1 MNTRNNNSFL
11 LAAILVAAAAAIAGI
26 AANGQSAFAAAGSKT
41 NGIVFDKN
49 NFSNSLNINN
59 TRFPLK
65 PGTTFT
71 YKGTSDGAPTKD
83 VVVVTDKTKDI
94 LGVTARVVHDTVQ
107 ENGKAVEVT
116 DDWYAQDDS
125 GNVWYLGES
134 TKDLESGSTEGS
146 WEAGVNGAK
155 SGIIMEA
162 KPQVGDTY
170 YQEFLNG
177 VAEDQATVIQLD
189 ASVCV
194 PYGCFDNKVLVTK
207 EFTALEPGVVDHKY
221 YAPGV
226 GDIKEETVQ
235 GGNEILELVNIKT

>member
-1 MNTRNNNSFL
+1 MNTRNNSFL
-11 LAAILVAAAAAIAGI
+11 LAAILVAAAIAGI
-26 AANGQSAFAAAGSKT
+26 AANGQSAVAAGGGSRT

-49 NFSNSLNINN
+49 NFSNSLNIDNKY
-59 TRFPLK
+59 FPLK
-65 PGTTFT
+65 SGTTFT
-71 YKGTSDGAPTKD
+71 YKGTSDGTPTKD

-94 LGVTARVVHDTVQ
+94 LGVTARVVHDTVY
-107 ENGKAVEVT
+107 ENGKATEVT
-116 DDWYAQDDS
+116 DDWYAQDNS

-155 SGIIMEA
+155 PGIIMEA
-162 KPQVGDTY
+162 NPPQVGDTY

-177 VAEDQATVIQLD
+177 VAEDQAKVIQLD

-194 PYGCFDNKVLVTK
+194 PYGCFNNVLITK

-221 YAPGV
+221 YAPGI
-226 GDIKEETVQ
+226 GDIKEETIQ
-235 GGNEILELVNIKT
+235 GSNEKLELVSVKT

>member
-1 MNTRNNNSFL
+1 MNTRNKSFL
-11 LAAILVAAAAAIAGI
+11 LAAILVTAAIAGI
-26 AANGQSAFAAAGSKT
+26 AANGQSAFAATGSRT

-49 NFSNSLNINN
+49 NFSNSLNIDNKY
-59 TRFPLK
+59 FPLK
-65 PGTTFT
+65 SGTTFT

-83 VVVVTDKTKDI
+83 VVIVTDKTKDI
-94 LGVTARVVHDTVQ
+94 LGVTARVVHDTVY
-107 ENGKAVEVT
+107 ENGKAAEVT
-116 DDWYAQDDS
+116 DDWYAQDNS

-134 TKDLESGSTEGS
+134 TKELESGSTEGS
-146 WEAGVNGAK
+146 WEAGVKGAK
-155 SGIIMEA
+155 PGIIMEA
-162 KPQVGDTY
+162 NPHVDDTY

-177 VAEDQATVIQLD
+177 VAEDQATVIQDD

-207 EFTALEPGVVDHKY
+207 EFTALEPEVVDHKY

-235 GGNEILELVNIKT
+235 GGNEKLELVSIKT

>member
-1 MNTRNNNSFL
+1 MNTRNNSFL
-11 LAAILVAAAAAIAGI
+11 LAAILVAAAIAGI
-26 AANGQSAFAAAGSKT
+26 AANGQSAVAAGGGSRT

-49 NFSNSLNINN
+49 NFSNSLNIDNKY
-59 TRFPLK
+59 FPLK
-65 PGTTFT
+65 SGTTFT
-71 YKGTSDGAPTKD
+71 YKGTSDGTPTKD

-94 LGVTARVVHDTVQ
+94 LGVTARVVHDTVY
-107 ENGKAVEVT
+107 ENGKATEVT
-116 DDWYAQDDS
+116 DDWYAQDNS

-146 WEAGVNGAK
+146 WEAGVTGAK
-155 SGIIMEA
+155 AGIIMEA
-162 KPQVGDTY
+162 NPQVGDTY

-194 PYGCFDNKVLVTK
+194 PYGCFNHVLVTK

-221 YAPGV
+221 YAPGI
-226 GDIKEETVQ
+226 GDIKEETIQ
-235 GGNEILELVNIKT
+235 GSNEKLELVSVKT

>member
-1 MNTRNNNSFL
+1 MNTKNKSFL
-11 LAAILVAAAAAIAGI
+11 LAAILVAAAIAGI
-26 AANGQSAFAAAGSKT
+26 AANGQSAFAAAGSRT
-41 NGIVFDKN
+41 NGIVFDKA

-59 TRFPLK
+59 SYFPLK
-65 PGTTFT
+65 SGTTFT
-71 YKGTSDGAPTKD
+71 YKGKSDGAPTKD

-94 LGVTARVVHDTVQ
+94 LGVTARVVHDTVY
-107 ENGKAVEVT
+107 ENGKAAEVT
-116 DDWYAQDDS
+116 DDWYAQDNS

-155 SGIIMEA
+155 PGIIMEVNP
-162 KPQVGDTY
+162 PQVGDTY

-177 VAEDQATVIQLD
+177 VAEDQAKVIQLD

-194 PYGCFDNKVLVTK
+194 PYGCFNNVLITK

-235 GGNEILELVNIKT
+235 GGNEKLELVNIKT

>member
-1 MNTRNNNSFL
+1 MNTRNKSFLL
-11 LAAILVAAAAAIAGI
+11 LAAILVVAAAISGI
-26 AANGQSAFAAAGSKT
+26 AANGQSASAAAGSRT

-49 NFSNSLNINN
+49 NFSNSLNIDNKY
-59 TRFPLK
+59 FPLK
-65 PGTTFT
+65 SGTTFT

-83 VVVVTDKTKDI
+83 VVVVTGKTKDI
-94 LGVTARVVHDTVQ
+94 LGVTARVVHDTVY

-155 SGIIMEA
+155 PGIIMEA
-162 KPQVGDTY
+162 NPQVGDTY

-194 PYGCFDNKVLVTK
+194 PYGCFDHVLVTK

-235 GGNEILELVNIKT
+235 GGNEKLELVNIKI

>member
-1 MNTRNNNSFL
+1 LNTRNKSFL
-11 LAAILVAAAAAIAGI
+11 LAAILVAAAIAGI
-26 AANGQSAFAAAGSKT
+26 AANGQSAFAGGGSRT
-41 NGIVFDKN
+41 NGIVFDKDK
-49 NFSNSLNINN
+49 FSNSLNIDNKY
-59 TRFPLK
+59 FPLK
-65 PGTTFT
+65 SGTTFT

-94 LGVTARVVHDTVQ
+94 LGVTARVVHDTVN

-116 DDWYAQDDS
+116 DDWYAQDGS

-155 SGIIMEA
+155 PGIIMEA
-162 KPQVGDTY
+162 NPQVGDTY

-189 ASVCV
+189 ASVCM
-194 PYGCFDNKVLVTK
+194 PYGCFDNVLVTK

>member
-11 LAAILVAAAAAIAGI
+11 LAAILVAAAAAAIAGI

-94 LGVTARVVHDTVQ
+94 LGVTARVVHDTVY

-155 SGIIMEA
+155 PGIIIEA
-162 KPQVGDTY
+162 NPQVGDTY
-170 YQEFLNG
+170 YHEFLNG

-194 PYGCFDNKVLVTK
+194 PYGCFDNVLVTK
-207 EFTALEPGVVDHKY
+207 EFTALEPDVVDHKY

-235 GGNEILELVNIKT
+235 G

>member
-1 MNTRNNNSFL
+1 MNTRNKLFFL
-11 LAAILVAAAAAIAGI
+11 ALILITAAIGGI
-26 AANGQSAFAAAGSKT
+26 AANGESAFGGGGSRT
-41 NGIVFDKN
+41 NGIVFGKD
-49 NFSNSLNINN
+49 NFSNSLNIDNKY
-59 TRFPLK
+59 FPLK
-65 PGTTFT
+65 SGTTFT

-94 LGVTARVVHDTVQ
+94 LGVTARVVHDTVY
-107 ENGKAVEVT
+107 ESGKAVEVT

-134 TKDLESGSTEGS
+134 TKELESGSTEGS
-146 WEAGVNGAK
+146 WQAGVNGAK
-155 SGIIMEA
+155 PGIIMEA
-162 KPQVGDTY
+162 NPQVGDTY

-194 PYGCFDNKVLVTK
+194 PYGCFDNVLVTK
-207 EFTALEPGVVDHKY
+207 EFTALEPDVVDHKY

>member
-1 MNTRNNNSFL
+1 MNTKNKSFL
-11 LAAILVAAAAAIAGI
+11 LAAILVAAAIAGI
-26 AANGQSAFAAAGSKT
+26 AANGQSAFAAAGSRT

-49 NFSNSLNINN
+49 NFSNSLNVNN
-59 TRFPLK
+59 TYFPLK
-65 PGTTFT
+65 SGTTFT

-94 LGVTARVVHDTVQ
+94 LGVTARVVHDTVY
-107 ENGKAVEVT
+107 ENGKAAEVT
-116 DDWYAQDDS
+116 DDWYAQDNS

-155 SGIIMEA
+155 PGIIMEA
-162 KPQVGDTY
+162 NPKVGDTY

-194 PYGCFDNKVLVTK
+194 PYGCFNNVLVTK

-221 YAPGV
+221 YAPGI

>member
-1 MNTRNNNSFL
+1 MNTRNNSFL
-11 LAAILVAAAAAIAGI
+11 LAAILVAAAIAGI
-26 AANGQSAFAAAGSKT
+26 AANGQSAVAAGGGSRT

-49 NFSNSLNINN
+49 NFSNSLNIDNKY
-59 TRFPLK
+59 FPLK
-65 PGTTFT
+65 SGTTFT

-94 LGVTARVVHDTVQ
+94 LGVTARVVYDTVY
-107 ENGKAVEVT
+107 ENGKAAEVT
-116 DDWYAQDDS
+116 DDWYAQDNS

-155 SGIIMEA
+155 PGIIMEA
-162 KPQVGDTY
+162 NPQVGDTY

-177 VAEDQATVIQLD
+177 VAEDQAKVIQLD

-194 PYGCFDNKVLVTK
+194 PYGCFNHVLVTK

-221 YAPGV
+221 YAPGI

-235 GGNEILELVNIKT
+235 GGNEKLELVSIKT

>member
-1 MNTRNNNSFL
+1 MNTRNKSFL
-11 LAAILVAAAAAIAGI
+11 LAAILVTAAIGGVAAAHE
-26 AANGQSAFAAAGSKT
+26 QSAFAATGSRT

-49 NFSNSLNINN
+49 NFSNSLNIDNKY
-59 TRFPLK
+59 FPLK
-65 PGTTFT
+65 SGTTFT
-71 YKGTSDGAPTKD
+71 YKGTSDGTPTKD
-83 VVVVTDKTKDI
+83 VVIVSDKTKGI
-94 LGVTARVVHDTVQ
+94 LGVTARVVHDTVY
-107 ENGKAVEVT
+107 EKGKAAEVT

-134 TKDLESGSTEGS
+134 TKELESGSTEGS

-155 SGIIMEA
+155 PGIIMEA
-162 KPQVGDTY
+162 NPQVGDTY

-177 VAEDQATVIQLD
+177 AAEDQATVIQLD

-194 PYGCFDNKVLVTK
+194 PYGCFDSKVLVTK

-235 GGNEILELVNIKT
+235 GGNEKLELVSIKT